1 MEFRT
6 LNLAAAVYIASNMRA
21 MDWQCLEAVTTIQDP
36 EVFGL
41 NRWQTDG
48 AAWSLHDDQG
58 VPIAMGGISQN
69 VPWVGTAWMVAT
81 DRMTPTSWKKLVRHS
96 RKVFHTAAKAIPRI
110 EAHVLGGWQE
120 AEEFAGRMGFKY
132 EGTRSRAGRDGQDI
146 LTFVYQKES

>member
-21 MDWQCLEAVTTIQDP
+21 MDWQCLEAVTIIQDP

-81 DRMTPTSWKKLVRHS
+81 DQMTPTSWKKLVRHS
-96 RKVFHTAAKAIPRI
+96 RKVFHTAAKVIPRI
-110 EAHVLGGWQE
+110 EAHVLKDWTE
-120 AEEFAGRMGFKY
+120 ADKFARSLKFEF
-132 EGTRSRAGRDGQDI
+132 EGERHRAGRDGQSI
-146 LTFVYQKES
+146 LTFVYQGQS